1 MAKTKTDQAEDRA
14 QARPE
19 VPAPR
24 LKMRYRDELRQQ
36 LQSELELGNVM
47 QVPRPVKVVVNMGV
61 GEATREARAL
71 EGATADLAIITG
83 QKAQVIKARKSIAAF
98 KLREGM
104 SIGAKVTM
112 RGDRMWEFLDRLLSI
127 ALPRLRDFRGL
138 APKGFDGNGNYTL
151 GLTEQLVFPEIDYD
165 KIDKVR
171 GMDITVVTTATTDD
185 QGRALLRALGFP
197 FRNN

>member
-1 MAKTKTDQAEDRA
+1 MAKTKTADTAEQPVA
-14 QARPE
+14 A
-19 VPAPR
+19 PAPR
-24 LKMRYRDELRQQ
+24 LKVRYRDELRAQ
-36 LQSELELGNVM
+36 LQKDLGLGNVM

-61 GEATREARAL
+61 GEATRDARAI
-71 EGATADLAIITG
+71 EGAAADLAVITG
-83 QKAQVIKARKSIAAF
+83 QKAQIIKAKRSIAAF

-104 SIGAKVTM
+104 NIGAKVTM

-171 GMDITVVTTATTDD
+171 GMDITVVTTAVDD
-185 QGRALLRALGFP
+185 VQGRALLRALGFP
-197 FRNN
+197 FRDS